1 MKIFRIEHRE
11 CLNGMWTRK
20 INGKIVLD
28 YLSDDRLSKLPMPK
42 DDIFRTDNKVWKT
55 GVQSIDS
62 LLSWFSEEDI
72 REMIGHGF
80 CVKELDVN
88 LCDIMV
94 QENQVLFDDSK
105 RIEEND
111 ITDDFIFSESTDF
124 MKDLRE
130 KADDWFMNGG
140 NWSANDGT
148 GGDNY
153 GSFIAGAK
161 WAKKYIDKN

>member
-1 MKIFRIEHRE
+1 
-11 CLNGMWTRK
+11 
-20 INGKIVLD
+20 
-28 YLSDDRLSKLPMPK
+28 
-42 DDIFRTDNKVWKT
+42 
-55 GVQSIDS
+55 
-62 LLSWFSEEDI
+62 
-72 REMIGHGF
+72 MIGHGF

-161 WAKKYIDKN
+161 WAKKYIDKKIRLWKTTL